1 MTTPVSNIPVSVD
14 YTSRDYYSLRE
25 ALIARVKDRTGG
37 RWSGE
42 DPSDFGIA
50 LVESFAYMGDLINY
64 YIDRVAN
71 ESYLGTATQRQN
83 VLNLAS
89 MIGYTAGGYTS
100 ATVDVTLTNS
110 INVGYRGQ
118 IGASELT
125 GGTARL
131 VLPNDNPFDVGDR
144 INISGMPR
152 TEYNGTFTITANP
165 GLNQIEYK
173 PADYSVTATGSGGN
187 VVYTISG
194 AHNFNIGQIVTVSG
208 FTSGDTGYNLSN
220 KTITAVT
227 ATTVTVA
234 GSLTGA
240 TTTTGGKMVYA
251 DIAVVEVNP
260 GFVHDIGYVT
270 VPAGTQLSSEIV
282 SDNGTVLDIIFTTLS
297 QAVIPYVNDDG
308 SAGQQT
314 VLARHG
320 LDVATL
326 QSNQASTLLVPD
338 INGEL
343 IGYSTGEADQ
353 SLVLIETEVDVS
365 TLSIFVENGNTFD
378 EWTAVQ
384 HLEDQ
389 GPTDQVFKI
398 SIDADYNISIQFGDG
413 LGGAVPTKDA
423 RIKAS
428 YYKGA
433 GLTGNIPAGAIRT
446 IYDVPGATS
455 ADRTLI
461 MSKVTPSNATPA
473 TGGDEPESLDSIRY
487 NAPSALR
494 ALTRAVTLEDFA
506 NLAVSIPRVAK
517 ANAVATLP
525 TSVSVYISPER
536 SSLSFDIT
544 PGISGVGAAAVA
556 DPELVTLKSEVTAFL
571 SDKIQIGTTVTVLD
585 PKYTFIELGIEYTR
599 FNNYDVTAVELAI
612 KKKLVD
618 TYSYINS
625 DFQTTLTPQTI
636 EMTIREV
643 PGVQNAYVTSLYRD
657 GGSGRNT
664 LAGTP
669 DELFVLTSD
678 NISLTTASN
687 IAVLDSVDGLLVTA
701 SGSSLTLTPTFNPLI
716 YAYTTTTT
724 NASVDVEANASLGQ
738 GISIDNKDT
747 GSGALRNVVLSTGVN
762 TIPVS
767 VTAADGVTTNTYVVT
782 VLKT

>member
-1 MTTPVSNIPVSVD
+1 MTTPVSNIPVSID

-25 ALIARVKDRTGG
+25 ALINRVKDRTGG

-42 DPSDFGIA
+42 DPSDFGVA

-100 ATVDVTLTNS
+100 ATVNVTLTNS

-131 VLPNDNPFDVGDR
+131 VLPNDNEFDVGER
-144 INISGMPR
+144 INISGMSR
-152 TEYNGTFTITANP
+152 TEYNGTFTITGNP
-165 GLNQIEYK
+165 EVNQIEYK
-173 PADYSVTATGSGGN
+173 PADYSVTATGNGSL
-187 VVYTISG
+187 VIYTTSVT
-194 AHNFNIGQIVTVSG
+194 HNFKVGQIVTVSG
-208 FTSGDTGYNLSN
+208 FTVGDTGYNLSN

-234 GSLTGA
+234 GALTGA

-251 DIAVVEVNP
+251 DIAVVEVNT

-270 VPAGTQLSSEIV
+270 VPAGTQLSAEIV
-282 SDNGTVLDIIFTTLS
+282 SDNGTVLEIIFTTLS

-308 SAGQQT
+308 SAGSQT

-320 LDVATL
+320 QDVSTL
-326 QSNQASTLLVPD
+326 TENQASTLLVPD
-338 INGEL
+338 VNGEL

-353 SLVLIETEVDVS
+353 MLVLIETEVDIS
-365 TLSIFVENGNTFD
+365 TLSIYVENGNAFD

-389 GPTDQVFKI
+389 APDDNVYKVV
-398 SIDADYNISIQFGDG
+398 IDADYNIAIQFGDG

-423 RIKAS
+423 RIKAA
-428 YYKGA
+428 YYRGA
-433 GLTGNIPAGAIRT
+433 GLSGNIPAGAIDS

-455 ADRTLI
+455 VERTLI
-461 MSKVTPSNATPA
+461 MSKVTASNSSPA

-506 NLAVSIPRVAK
+506 NLSISIPRVAK

-525 TSVSVYISPER
+525 TSVAVYIAPER
-536 SSLSFDIT
+536 SSLSLDVT
-544 PGISGVGAAAVA
+544 PGIIVVDEVNTA
-556 DPELVTLKSEVTAFL
+556 DSELISLKSEVSEFL

-585 PKYTFIELGIEYTR
+585 PKYTFIEIGIEYTR
-599 FNNYDVTAVELAI
+599 FSNYDVTAVETAI
-612 KKKLVD
+612 KKKLVE

-636 EMTIREV
+636 ETTIRQV
-643 PGVQNAYVTSLYRD
+643 PGVQTAYVTSLFRK
-657 GGSGRNT
+657 GGSGKNT

-669 DELFVLTSD
+669 DELFVLISD
-678 NISLTTASN
+678 DIELTTASN
-687 IAVLDSVDGLLVTA
+687 VATLDSVDGLLVTA
-701 SGSSLTLTPTFNPLI
+701 SGSGLTLTPAFTPSVF
-716 YAYTTTTT
+716 AYVATTSNST
-724 NASVDVEANASLGQ
+724 VDVEANASLGQ
-738 GISIDNKDT
+738 SISIDNKDT
-747 GSGALRNVVLSTGVN
+747 GSGALRNVSLNTGVN

-767 VTAADGVTTNTYVVT
+767 VTAADSVTTNTYVLT
-782 VLKT
+782 VVKT